1 MKKKIY
7 ALAVIFLLLLLT
19 AGCTENVHLT
29 ESGSGA
35 SGESKKPEPPISIPP
50 DAELVEVTPTPQA
63 EEAGRLV
70 YLILPTETGL
80 SLREKEIIT
89 ETLGASNINVEV
101 RTHGYETETQSQLF
115 LEAFEAGADL
125 ILCDNADQEMTAED
139 VAAAYEAEIPV
150 ILMNRG
156 TMSIGSAAGQLV
168 TDRFS
173 CMGKLI
179 EVFAKREEGFSRY
192 ALLCDRSNMEDSD
205 SADSFRDMMFTYP
218 DMVCQVEEDV
228 SGQDEEQLKD
238 TVRQILAGNPY
249 IHAFVCANAD
259 ETQAVCDVLA
269 EEQISRTVICLN
281 GNEDRVYELCRSGS
295 VFATIVKPAD
305 AIAEKACEEVL
316 HYFEHGSTG
325 ENEFRYFAGVI
336 VTMDDIA
343 AEGQAGTEGTEES
356 EIPDESQPEPSGTPE
371 PESAAES
378 TESGGTESTPSEAP
392 GESKGEMAD
401 FDVSP
406 ETTASPV
413 TEAGAESTESH

>member
-19 AGCTENVHLT
+19 AGCTENIHLT
-29 ESGSGA
+29 ENGSGA

-316 HYFEHGSTG
+316 HFFEHGSTG

-406 ETTASPV
+406 ETTASSV

>member
-29 ESGSGA
+29 ENGSGA

-156 TMSIGSAAGQLV
+156 TMSIGSSAGQLV

-316 HYFEHGSTG
+316 HFFEHGSTG

-356 EIPDESQPEPSGTPE
+356 EIPDESQHEHTGCGEWCRRVVCQVGT
-371 PESAAES
+371 
-378 TESGGTESTPSEAP
+378 
-392 GESKGEMAD
+392 
-401 FDVSP
+401 
-406 ETTASPV
+406 
-413 TEAGAESTESH
+413 

>member
-1 MKKKIY
+1 MKKRLY
-7 ALAVIFLLLLLT
+7 ALAVTLLLLLLT
-19 AGCTENVHLT
+19 AGCAENVQLIET
-29 ESGSGA
+29 DSGFF
-35 SGESKKPEPPISIPP
+35 GESKKPEPISIPP

-89 ETLGASNINVEV
+89 ETLGASDITVEV
-101 RTHGYETETQSQLF
+101 RTHEYEAETQSQLF
-115 LEAFEAGADL
+115 LEAIEAGADL
-125 ILCDNADQEMTAED
+125 ILCDNADPDTTVAD
-139 VAAAYEAEIPV
+139 VTAAYEAEVPV

-156 TMSIGSAAGQLV
+156 TMSIGSASGQLV

-249 IHAFVCANAD
+249 IHAFV
-259 ETQAVCDVLA
+259 
-269 EEQISRTVICLN
+269 
-281 GNEDRVYELCRSGS
+281 
-295 VFATIVKPAD
+295 
-305 AIAEKACEEVL
+305 
-316 HYFEHGSTG
+316 
-325 ENEFRYFAGVI
+325 
-336 VTMDDIA
+336 
-343 AEGQAGTEGTEES
+343 
-356 EIPDESQPEPSGTPE
+356 
-371 PESAAES
+371 
-378 TESGGTESTPSEAP
+378 
-392 GESKGEMAD
+392 
-401 FDVSP
+401 
-406 ETTASPV
+406 
-413 TEAGAESTESH
+413 

>member
-19 AGCTENVHLT
+19 AGCTENIHLT
-29 ESGSGA
+29 ENGSGA

-316 HYFEHGSTG
+316 HFFEHGSTG

>member
-29 ESGSGA
+29 ENGSGA

-50 DAELVEVTPTPQA
+50 DAELIEVTPTPQA

-316 HYFEHGSTG
+316 HFFEHGSTG

-378 TESGGTESTPSEAP
+378 TESDGTESIPSEAP

>member
-29 ESGSGA
+29 ENGSGA

-316 HYFEHGSTG
+316 HFFEHGSTG

>member
-29 ESGSGA
+29 ENGSGA

-50 DAELVEVTPTPQA
+50 DAELIEVTPTPQA

-316 HYFEHGSTG
+316 HFFEHGSTG

>member
-29 ESGSGA
+29 ENGSGA

-125 ILCDNADQEMTAED
+125 ILCDNADQEKTAED

-316 HYFEHGSTG
+316 HFFEHGSTG

>member
-19 AGCTENVHLT
+19 AGCTDNVHLT
-29 ESGSGA
+29 ENGSGP

-50 DAELVEVTPTPQA
+50 DAELIEVTPTPQA
-63 EEAGRLV
+63 EDAGRLV

-125 ILCDNADQEMTAED
+125 ILCDNADQEMTARD
-139 VAAAYEAEIPV
+139 VAAAYEVEIPV

-316 HYFEHGSTG
+316 HFFEHGSTG

>member
-19 AGCTENVHLT
+19 AGCTDNVHLT
-29 ESGSGA
+29 ENGSGP

-50 DAELVEVTPTPQA
+50 DAELIEVTPTPQA
-63 EEAGRLV
+63 EDAGRLV

-228 SGQDEEQLKD
+228 SGQDEEQLKE
-238 TVRQILAGNPY
+238 TVRQILAANPY

>member
-29 ESGSGA
+29 ENGSGA

-50 DAELVEVTPTPQA
+50 DAELIEVTPTPQA

-125 ILCDNADQEMTAED
+125 ILCDNADQEKTAED

-316 HYFEHGSTG
+316 HFFEHGSTG

>member
-19 AGCTENVHLT
+19 AGCTENIHLT
-29 ESGSGA
+29 ENGSGA

-343 AEGQAGTEGTEES
+343 AEDQAGTEGTEEP
-356 EIPDESQPEPSGTPE
+356 EIPEESQPEPSGTPE
-371 PESAAES
+371 PESASES
-378 TESGGTESTPSEAP
+378 TESGGTESIPSEAP

>member
-29 ESGSGA
+29 ENGSGA

>member
-19 AGCTENVHLT
+19 AGCTDNVHLT
-29 ESGSGA
+29 ENGSGA

-316 HYFEHGSTG
+316 HFFEHGSTG

>member
-19 AGCTENVHLT
+19 AGCTENIHLT
-29 ESGSGA
+29 ENGSGA

-125 ILCDNADQEMTAED
+125 ILCDNADQEKTAED

-316 HYFEHGSTG
+316 HFFEHGSTG

>member
-29 ESGSGA
+29 ENGSGA

-101 RTHGYETETQSQLF
+101 RPHGYETETQSQLF

-316 HYFEHGSTG
+316 HFFEHGSTG

>member
-19 AGCTENVHLT
+19 AGCTEKVHLT
-29 ESGSGA
+29 ENGSGS
-35 SGESKKPEPPISIPP
+35 SDESKKPEPPISIPP
-50 DAELVEVTPTPQA
+50 DAELIEVTPTPQA
-63 EEAGRLV
+63 EDAGRLV

-125 ILCDNADQEMTAED
+125 ILCDNADQEMTARD
-139 VAAAYEAEIPV
+139 VAAAYEVEIPV

-228 SGQDEEQLKD
+228 SGQDEEQLKE
-238 TVRQILAGNPY
+238 TVR
-249 IHAFVCANAD
+249 
-259 ETQAVCDVLA
+259 
-269 EEQISRTVICLN
+269 
-281 GNEDRVYELCRSGS
+281 
-295 VFATIVKPAD
+295 
-305 AIAEKACEEVL
+305 
-316 HYFEHGSTG
+316 
-325 ENEFRYFAGVI
+325 
-336 VTMDDIA
+336 
-343 AEGQAGTEGTEES
+343 
-356 EIPDESQPEPSGTPE
+356 
-371 PESAAES
+371 
-378 TESGGTESTPSEAP
+378 
-392 GESKGEMAD
+392 
-401 FDVSP
+401 
-406 ETTASPV
+406 
-413 TEAGAESTESH
+413 